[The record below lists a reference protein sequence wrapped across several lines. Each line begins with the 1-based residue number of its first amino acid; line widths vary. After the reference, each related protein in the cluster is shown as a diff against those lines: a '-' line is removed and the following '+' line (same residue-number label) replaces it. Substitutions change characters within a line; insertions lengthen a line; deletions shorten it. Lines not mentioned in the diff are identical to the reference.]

1 LNKNLIVIYDQ
12 RIRLVSYSFREF
24 IISRDNT
31 DDEKKLLVKMKSGG
45 SWDFVR
51 FIVVV
56 LIISVFIFL
65 FLTRQEVSTKIIGLL
80 TSLSVVLPLIF
91 KLGSSTAPAGA
102 EKK

>member
-1 LNKNLIVIYDQ
+1 MTSGSGLSATVFGNSSSRV
-12 RIRLVSYSFREF
+12 RIQ
-24 IISRDNT
+24 T
-31 DDEKKLLVKMKSGG
+31 MKKKLLVKMKSGG

-56 LIISVFIFL
+56 VIISVFIFL

-91 KLGSSTAPAGA
+91 KLGSSTGPAGA
-102 EKK
+102 DKK